1 MEAVLIINIIP
12 AVMLII
18 MLVRAV
24 KLIKQSAEY
33 TEKPAVTP
41 FEPVRKLQTGLIGL
55 LVANCILGF
64 NFIFPLLSVMLEE
77 FSDDSEIGGTIAALV
92 GFLLIMLYIVA
103 FVMTI
108 IGFVKFSA
116 AKKVNDR
123 IVAQNAGFNNQPYGV
138 PGFSG
143 NGGGFQPIQNQNAS
157 YPRANQG
164 AAPPPQNLNGF
175 RVMKQNPAN
184 DVPAGYEA
192 PPDLNG
198 YNNPC
203 QNRYSPQPNKYVN
216 PAYSRRPAN
225 PVQPVNPAFPMGPA
239 NPSQPVN
246 PTYPPRN
253 VNPANPLNSPQPVKS
268 VNSAPSAQPV
278 SYEQASSELVNVI
291 KEIANQPQAS
301 AVDIQAVPMVFQ
313 GFPSEIPPMAAPL
326 ILPIAGIGADEAQNG
341 IPENVPR
348 SAVQNEAAK
357 GAPSPAVQ
365 SAAAKGAPSP
375 AVQSAAP
382 KGVTSPA
389 VQGAELKNVSSPAL
403 KPDLDILLQTDILQ
417 QEKEEANAELP
428 QMPQLPPMPELKT
441 VNTAFGEKLTPFEN
455 KAEKRCPHCGVV
467 NPEKN
472 NFCEF
477 CGKEL

>member
-157 YPRANQG
+157 YPRA
-164 AAPPPQNLNGF
+164 
-175 RVMKQNPAN
+175 
-184 DVPAGYEA
+184 
-192 PPDLNG
+192 
-198 YNNPC
+198 
-203 QNRYSPQPNKYVN
+203 
-216 PAYSRRPAN
+216 
-225 PVQPVNPAFPMGPA
+225 
-239 NPSQPVN
+239 
-246 PTYPPRN
+246 
-253 VNPANPLNSPQPVKS
+253 
-268 VNSAPSAQPV
+268 
-278 SYEQASSELVNVI
+278 
-291 KEIANQPQAS
+291 
-301 AVDIQAVPMVFQ
+301 
-313 GFPSEIPPMAAPL
+313 
-326 ILPIAGIGADEAQNG
+326 
-341 IPENVPR
+341 
-348 SAVQNEAAK
+348 
-357 GAPSPAVQ
+357 
-365 SAAAKGAPSP
+365 
-375 AVQSAAP
+375 
-382 KGVTSPA
+382 
-389 VQGAELKNVSSPAL
+389 
-403 KPDLDILLQTDILQ
+403 
-417 QEKEEANAELP
+417 
-428 QMPQLPPMPELKT
+428 QLPLLKI
-441 VNTAFGEKLTPFEN
+441 
-455 KAEKRCPHCGVV
+455 
-467 NPEKN
+467 
-472 NFCEF
+472 
-477 CGKEL
+477 

>member
-1 MEAVLIINIIP
+1 MEAVLMINGVP
-12 AVMLII
+12 AVLLII

-24 KLIKQSAEY
+24 KLIKQSTEY
-33 TEKPAVTP
+33 AEKPAVTP

-108 IGFVKFSA
+108 IGFVKFST
-116 AKKVNDR
+116 AKKINDK
-123 IVAQNAGFNNQPYGV
+123 IAAQNAGFSNQPYGV
-138 PGFSG
+138 PGFGSSA
-143 NGGGFQPIQNQNAS
+143 GGFQPVKNQNAS

-164 AAPPPQNLNGF
+164 TIPPPQNLNGF
-175 RVMKQNPAN
+175 QVVKQNPVN

-216 PAYSRRPAN
+216 PTYSPRPAN
-225 PVQPVNPAFPMGPA
+225 SVQPVNPAFTIRPA

-246 PTYPPRN
+246 PTYPARN
-253 VNPANPLNSPQPVKS
+253 VNPANPLNSQQPVNPA
-268 VNSAPSAQPV
+268 NSAPSAQAV

-291 KEIANQPQAS
+291 KGIANQAQAS
-301 AVDIQAVPMVFQ
+301 APDIQAAPKVFQ
-313 GFPSEIPPMAAPL
+313 GFTSDIPPMAAPL
-326 ILPIAGIGADEAQNG
+326 VLPAVGIGAAAAQNG
-341 IPENVPR
+341 VLESVSQPAAQSTASINV
-348 SAVQNEAAK
+348 
-357 GAPSPAVQ
+357 PSPAAQ
-365 SAAAKGAPSP
+365 STAGQNIFSPAAK
-375 AVQSAAP
+375 
-382 KGVTSPA
+382 
-389 VQGAELKNVSSPAL
+389 
-403 KPDLDILLQTDILQ
+403 PDIDILKQTDILQ
-417 QEKEEANAELP
+417 QEQGEANAELP

-441 VNTAFGEKLTPFEN
+441 VNTDFGEKLTPFEN